1 MVAPTR
7 NKSYR
12 GFGRASSKV
21 PRNQQSSQP
30 QSLHPQGA
38 MERLKSS
45 MRRHAPVT
53 ADSGS
58 SRSGDQQGHI
68 VDNGTI
74 FSVYNLQSQALPSS
88 PQQQSK
94 NFSTKT
100 GGKRRFQKNPLEMTH
115 SLSGTGAASLSN
127 PHRQSLHL
135 SKSFH
140 DVSSPPLGYGASIVN
155 SSCIVQ
161 MTHIQ
166 ENSDDDPDCQ
176 RANSISLHVSKPP
189 DIGNQSEQV
198 LQIDNDNS
206 ISV

>member
-21 PRNQQSSQP
+21 PRSQQSSQ
-30 QSLHPQGA
+30 LHPQGA
-38 MERLKSS
+38 MERLKAFSS

-58 SRSGDQQGHI
+58 SRSDDHQGHT

-74 FSVYNLQSQALPSS
+74 FSVYNLQQTLPSS
-88 PQQQSK
+88 PQLQSK

-100 GGKRRFQKNPLEMTH
+100 GGNRRFQKNPLEMTH

-127 PHRQSLHL
+127 PSHRQSLHL

-140 DVSSPPLGYGASIVN
+140 DVSSPPLGYGTSIVN

-166 ENSDDDPDCQ
+166 EHSDDDPDCQ
-176 RANSISLHVSKPP
+176 RVNSISLHVSKPP
-189 DIGNQSEQV
+189 ELGHESEKVVQT
-198 LQIDNDNS
+198 DDDNS
-206 ISV
+206 ILV

>member
-1 MVAPTR
+1 MIAPTR

-12 GFGRASSKV
+12 GFGRAASSKV
-21 PRNQQSSQP
+21 PRNQQSSQ
-30 QSLHPQGA
+30 LHPQGA

-94 NFSTKT
+94 SFSTKT

-127 PHRQSLHL
+127 PSHRQSLHL

-166 ENSDDDPDCQ
+166 ESSDDDPDCQ

-198 LQIDNDNS
+198 LQTDNDNS